1 MKTTTLL
8 LALAS
13 LLNTASAATTINS
26 ANKFAYGANIG
37 WMDWSGDVASGAVV
51 GEFVCSGFIYSAN
64 VGWIDLGDGTPG
76 NGIRYQNMAAGDFGV
91 NHDGAGTLSGFAHG
105 ANIGWIHFTNGHAG
119 GGSFDGPRVDL
130 RTGKLSGFVW
140 SANCGWI
147 SLSDAFAFVQTDS
160 IPGGNDTDGDGLPDA
175 WELTYANNL
184 STLNGSGDNDSD
196 GFSDSQEY
204 LADTNPTDPNSL
216 LRITAFAA
224 SAQATTGTI
233 TWTSRPT
240 RQYHVQKRDDLS
252 AGFVWSDAGLGRIS
266 PDSGPTTTRSFAD
279 AVAQHRFFRMEAVR
293 PLTH

>member
-13 LLNTASAATTINS
+13 FISTASAATTINV
-26 ANKFAYGANIG
+26 ANKCAYGANIG
-37 WMDWSGDVASGAVV
+37 WLDWRGDVTNGAVI
-51 GEFVCSGFIYSAN
+51 GEFVCAGFIHSAN
-64 VGWIDLGDGTPG
+64 VGRINLGHGRPA
-76 NGIRYQNMAAGDFGV
+76 NGIRYQNSLAGDFGV
-91 NHDGAGTLSGFAHG
+91 NHDGAGTLSGFAYG
-105 ANIGWIHFTNGHAG
+105 ANIGWIQFTNTHAG

-147 SLSDAFAFVQTDS
+147 SLSNAFALVQTDA
-160 IPGGNDTDGDGLPDA
+160 IPGGNDTDGDSLPDA
-175 WELTYANNL
+175 WELTHANNL

-196 GFSDSQEY
+196 GIPDSQEY

-224 SAQATTGTI
+224 NAPAATGTI
-233 TWTSRPT
+233 TWTCRPT

-252 AGFVWSDAGLGRIS
+252 AGFGWSDAGPGRIS

-279 AVAQHRFFRMEAVR
+279 AVARHQFFRIEAAR
-293 PLTH
+293 PLAH